1 MARVRDVTL
10 RDVMQ
15 SLPVVVPTAAKV
27 ALYRELLAA
36 GIEEA
41 QVTSFV
47 SPKRLPQLADAEAL
61 WRALGPLPGVKS
73 ALIANARGYQRAR
86 AIGGDRLEMVL
97 AISTTYHRN
106 NSGRAREE
114 TWAEIA
120 EMAPEANA
128 SGVYLAI
135 VLSNAWHCHFEGETP
150 RKILLHWADRVAKLE
165 VPEVGL
171 ADTTGAAQPEE
182 VYRRVHAVRNAFPH
196 LFVRVHLH
204 EGGAGLDNLRAALD
218 AGADGFD
225 AAVLGLGGS
234 PFAGEMVGNLDHR
247 RLCEDGLV
255 DLDLDRLGRAE
266 EMLKRHLSDGEPV
279 VRKEPGGER
288 VEERKGEG
296 MKGRRGQGMKG

>member
-27 ALYRELLAA
+27 ELYRQLLAA

-61 WRALGPLPGVKS
+61 WDALTPLPGVKS
-73 ALIANARGYQRAR
+73 ALIANVKGYQRAR
-86 AIGGDRLEMVL
+86 AVGADRLEMVL
-97 AISTTYHRN
+97 AISPTYHKK

-114 TWAEIA
+114 TWAETA
-120 EMAPEANA
+120 EMAPDANA
-128 SGVYLAI
+128 AGVYLAI
-135 VLSNAWHCHFEGETP
+135 VLSNTWHCHFEGETP
-150 RKILLHWADRVAKLE
+150 MKSLLHWVDRVAKLE
-165 VPEVGL
+165 VPELGL

-182 VYRRVHAVRNAFPH
+182 VYRRVRAVRNAFPH
-196 LFVRVHLH
+196 VFVRVHLH

-225 AAVLGLGGS
+225 AALLGLGGS
-234 PFAGEMVGNLDHR
+234 PFAGEVVGNLDLRKLH
-247 RLCEDGLV
+247 EAGLV
-255 DLDLDRLGRAE
+255 ELDPDRLGRAE
-266 EMLKRHLSDGEPV
+266 DALKQ
-279 VRKEPGGER
+279 R
-288 VEERKGEG
+288 VT
-296 MKGRRGQGMKG
+296 QG